1 MSIRFPMH
9 DEKRAH
15 PVSTR
20 LADHMAV
27 VSFEETKENGN
38 LFFPAGFVM
47 LPADD
52 EVEMQPDV
60 LLLQLVG
67 DLQIDF

>member
-1 MSIRFPMH
+1 MMKKGASCFDAPGGSHGCRF
-9 DEKRAH
+9 
-15 PVSTR
+15 
-20 LADHMAV
+20 
-27 VSFEETKENGN
+27 FEETKENGN